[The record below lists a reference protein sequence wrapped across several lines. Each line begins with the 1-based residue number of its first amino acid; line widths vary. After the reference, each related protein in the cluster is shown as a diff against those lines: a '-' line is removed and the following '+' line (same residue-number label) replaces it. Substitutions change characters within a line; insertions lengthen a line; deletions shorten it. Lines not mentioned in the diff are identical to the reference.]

1 MGPWL
6 LRALCRYL
14 TASQVAESN
23 VFGFLLK
30 LRTERSDLYQANLGQ
45 LYLIYINYWESNS
58 V

>member
-1 MGPWL
+1 MGPWV

-14 TASQVAESN
+14 IASQVAGSN